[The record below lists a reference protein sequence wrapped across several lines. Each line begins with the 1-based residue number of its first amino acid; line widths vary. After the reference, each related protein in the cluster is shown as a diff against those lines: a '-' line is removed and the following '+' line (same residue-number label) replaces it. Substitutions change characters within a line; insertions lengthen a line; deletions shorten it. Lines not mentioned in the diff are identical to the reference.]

1 MDRKPPPV
9 LASAVSPPSSQKYN
23 RDLLRTITIE
33 ELAVLEQSAKEL
45 PPGHTYRWAKQ
56 NVEQEREDRITDQVF
71 KSSEKQSLVDW
82 LREGERYSYG
92 EHLPR
97 EMLELHPE
105 SRKEWF
111 KDTIVSTVRHISF
124 SYNIPTARFGS
135 LLNSFAVLLLGRA
148 LKMDEFMDKRS
159 LNRRLMH
166 LSIFDWHRSTDSFE
180 KYISSS
186 TENGF
191 KRYWYSVTDDSKHFI
206 LDGHALMI
214 FFQEEE
220 SKSPSYKVLTV
231 SAAASKDSKGNTEL
245 NVYKIKESL
254 SPKVIGCYGGNA
266 SDHASDARKES
277 RDTFTQLLTNY
288 RLEHGVVPKPIL
300 ICDLFHADNLAV
312 THAST
317 ATFGDTERNN
327 HRQRHHRQLLQNLH
341 DLLQID
347 RLKHQALM
355 DKLMENSS
363 TTITIKTMRER
374 VQRWLA
380 NQRNSSW
387 VVETLEEKSDDD
399 TPVLIQWA
407 HSCGDYSTSELTRV
421 IAKDVV
427 EMLLMPEILVAL
439 NFEREMGLYFEVTSK
454 FHGQPGTLSDR
465 PGFRAMEL
473 HTFWFEFV
481 CKWWEGARLEP
492 EKKHFKQTF
501 ECINTIA
508 NNELRVMKTEQV
520 KAGIEAGYNHII
532 KLSDILLSVPVLFA
546 ALADPMKGPRL
557 ARALV
562 KVMIQKDVLT
572 C

>member
-1 MDRKPPPV
+1 
-9 LASAVSPPSSQKYN
+9 
-23 RDLLRTITIE
+23 
-33 ELAVLEQSAKEL
+33 
-45 PPGHTYRWAKQ
+45 
-56 NVEQEREDRITDQVF
+56 
-71 KSSEKQSLVDW
+71 
-82 LREGERYSYG
+82 
-92 EHLPR
+92 
-97 EMLELHPE
+97 MLELHPE

-111 KDTIVSTVRHISF
+111 KDTIVSTVSHISF

-191 KRYWYSVTDDSKHFI
+191 KRYWYSVTDDSKHFK
-206 LDGHALMI
+206 LDRHALMI
-214 FFQEEE
+214 QEEA

-231 SAAASKDSKGNTEL
+231 SAAASKDSKGITEL
-245 NVYKIKESL
+245 NVHKIKESL
-254 SPKVIGCYGGNA
+254 SPNIIGCYGGNA
-266 SDHASDARKES
+266 SDCANDSRKES

-363 TTITIKTMRER
+363 TTITIKTMRGR

-387 VVETLEEKSDDD
+387 VVETLEEKSDDN

-439 NFEREMGLYFEVTSK
+439 NFEREIGLYFEVTSK

-520 KAGIEAGYNHII
+520 KAGIEAGYNQII

-546 ALADPMKGPRL
+546 ALADPMKGPGL

-562 KVMIQKDVLT
+562 KVMMQNDVLT